1 MHTHL
6 PRRDL
11 RRLVLCGLVGLVVA
25 CGDGDED
32 GGAAPRNDYS
42 AALAPNLFL
51 DLPVADDARECVAAE
66 FVEALGGPDAFEDE
80 GVNPKELGRA
90 IDLDELGM
98 DVDRDEAEQVA
109 AALEPCGV
117 SPVELLLVALD
128 LPPDVAT
135 CVEDNVDEAELR
147 RFIVR
152 TIVDEEAGVADDRE
166 LTEPLLVCFPE

>member
-1 MHTHL
+1 MAAAH
-6 PRRDL
+6 RRSS
-11 RRLVLCGLVGLVVA
+11 LVAVGLLVCALLGA
-25 CGDGDED
+25 CGEDE
-32 GGAAPRNDYS
+32 GERPAPRNEYS

-80 GVNPKELGRA
+80 GVTPEELGRA
-90 IDLDELGM
+90 IDLTELGV

-117 SPVELLLVALD
+117 SPVELLLAGLD
-128 LPPDVAT
+128 LPADVAT
-135 CVEDNVDEAELR
+135 CVEDNVDEVELR

-152 TIVDEEAGVADDRE
+152 TIVDDGVAVADDRE
-166 LTEPLLVCFPE
+166 LTEPLLICFPE